1 MSNGTGPGG
10 TGGTGGRAT
19 AFIGSFTSAGGR
31 GIIAAA
37 VDEQTGAL
45 SETAATDAVADPSYL
60 AVGAAESGPVLYAV
74 SETDEGAV
82 AAFDIIATIATIATT
97 ATSATAGEGPAAFRL
112 IGAPAPVSGAGPTH
126 LAVAGGHLLTAN
138 YGSGSVSVLP
148 VGPAGAPAA
157 AVGVLRHEGSGPH
170 PERQRGPHAHQVLPD
185 PTGRW
190 ILGVD
195 LGTDSV
201 RVGELDPATGDLSPH
216 GETPLRPGTGPRQ
229 LAFHPSG
236 RYAYV
241 LGELE
246 PVLTVCR
253 WEAEEGVL
261 EPVGETAVLPE
272 GLAGVSYP
280 SAVVVA
286 HDGRF
291 VWVANRGHDSI
302 SVLALDPSGEKAEL
316 VTTVPCGG
324 HWPRDLALDPTGTR
338 LYAANERSGDVTWFD
353 IDAASGLPRRAGSI
367 AAPAASCVVFA

>member
-1 MSNGTGPGG
+1 M
-10 TGGTGGRAT
+10 
-19 AFIGSFTSAGGR
+19 GSFTSAGGR
-31 GIIAAA
+31 GIIAAV
-37 VDEQTGAL
+37 VDEETGAL

-60 AVGAAESGPVLYAV
+60 AVGAAENGPVLYAV

-82 AAFDIIATIATIATT
+82 AAFDITAAT
-97 ATSATAGEGPAAFRL
+97 GDGPPALRL

-126 LAVAGGHLLTAN
+126 LSLAGGHLLTAN
-138 YGSGSVSVLP
+138 YTSGSVSVLP
-148 VGPAGAPAA
+148 VGPAGEPAA

-216 GETPLRPGTGPRQ
+216 GETPLRSGTGPRH

-253 WEAEEGVL
+253 WEAGEGVL
-261 EPVGETAVLPE
+261 EPVGETAVLPD
-272 GLAGVSYP
+272 GLTGVGHPSYP

-302 SVLALDPSGEKAEL
+302 SVLALDPSGEKAAL

-353 IDAASGLPRRAGSI
+353 VDAESGVPRRAGSI